1 MDEELSRQTRK
12 FSRAAPLLALSP
24 PQAGTRMGPLQN
36 LIRREKTAQTACC
49 GCEYRFLI
57 TERRGFS
64 IISYQLLL
72 DLHILR
78 QGIRQTAFP
87 RTVSIYHISRQM
99 ERNFLIRYLTA
110 AGPKLHLLSFWRF
123 YKNLE
128 KQLSA
133 YCIYFLD
140 QLCNTSIIVADF
152 WLFLVKAPYTRE
164 LPIKNCLVSAQ
175 KTSSIYTNQTNKK
188 STIYKQQDN
197 KRLAFL
203 WKPVI

>member
-1 MDEELSRQTRK
+1 MKRRK
-12 FSRAAPLLALSP
+12 TALLALSP

-57 TERRGFS
+57 TGRRGFS

-128 KQLSA
+128 QQLSA
-133 YCIYFLD
+133 YCTYFLD
-140 QLCNTSIIVADF
+140 QLCNTSIIAADF
-152 WLFLVKAPYTRE
+152 
-164 LPIKNCLVSAQ
+164 
-175 KTSSIYTNQTNKK
+175 
-188 STIYKQQDN
+188 
-197 KRLAFL
+197 
-203 WKPVI
+203 